1 MMRRIAA
8 SLRIHAF
15 LRLRQPIAIYCVDQ
29 SRRSFISE
37 TTMNIESH
45 VGRRHFIAT
54 ALSFGV
60 AASLPLKHA
69 LAANA
74 SESAAAQQTIQR
86 LNAALTDVLTN
97 GDALKFEGRFQKLQP
112 VLASVFDIPEMAR
125 VATGPKW
132 NDLSDS
138 DKQAMT
144 DLFSRYLTTMYAAR
158 FRGHG
163 GETFV
168 MGDVKPRDN
177 GKMLV
182 ITKLNR
188 KSGEP
193 VELSYMMKGQAD
205 QWKVVDVYYNGSISQ
220 LAQLRSEFS
229 GAIRDGG
236 VQKLEAVLTDK
247 VQQMQGGA

>member
-1 MMRRIAA
+1 MMEVFSRPTSAHADRR
-8 SLRIHAF
+8 RF
-15 LRLRQPIAIYCVDQ
+15 L
-29 SRRSFISE
+29 
-37 TTMNIESH
+37 
-45 VGRRHFIAT
+45 AT
-54 ALSFGV
+54 ALMLG
-60 AASLPLKHA
+60 AATTLPLKHVF
-69 LAANA
+69 AANA
-74 SESAAAQQTIQR
+74 SEAAAAAQTVQR
-86 LNAALTDVLTN
+86 LNTALMDVLTN
-97 GDALKFEGRFQKLQP
+97 GDTLKFEGRYQKLQP
-112 VLASVFDIPEMAR
+112 VLASVFDISEMAK

-132 NDLSDS
+132 NNLSDA

-144 DLFSRYLTTMYAAR
+144 DLFSKYMTTMYAAR

-163 GETFV
+163 GESFE

-193 VELSYMMKGQAD
+193 VELSYMLKGAAD

-236 VQKLEAVLTDK
+236 VQKLEAVLSDK
-247 VQQMQGGA
+247 VQQLQGGA

>member
-1 MMRRIAA
+1 MK
-8 SLRIHAF
+8 S
-15 LRLRQPIAIYCVDQ
+15 Q
-29 SRRSFISE
+29 
-37 TTMNIESH
+37 SH
-45 VGRRHFIAT
+45 VGRRHFMAA
-54 ALSFGV
+54 ALSLGV
-60 AASLPLKHA
+60 AASLPLQHA

-74 SESAAAQQTIQR
+74 SESAAAQRTIER
-86 LNAALTDVLTN
+86 LNAALMDVLTN
-97 GDALKFEGRFQKLQP
+97 GDTLKFEGRYQKLQP
-112 VLASVFDIPEMAR
+112 VLAAVFDIPEMAR

-132 NDLSDS
+132 STLSDG

-144 DLFSRYLTTMYAAR
+144 DLFGKYMTTMYAAR

-163 GETFV
+163 GESFEI
-168 MGDVKPRDN
+168 GDVKPRDN

-182 ITKLNR
+182 ITKMSR
-188 KSGEP
+188 KDGEP

-205 QWKVVDVYYNGSISQ
+205 TWKVVDVYYNGSISQ

-236 VQKLEAVLTDK
+236 VQKLEAVLADK